1 MDIRGG
7 DVVDHVLE
15 KRPAERQGDGGQSV
29 GPRPS
34 GTSTP
39 PPEAL
44 DPAAVEELRRQFRGT
59 LIAPE
64 AATYEGA
71 RRLWNAMVDKRPALI
86 AQPAGAADVANALRL
101 ARRLGLEVAVR
112 GGGHS
117 PIGTSMSHGGLTI
130 DLAQMRA
137 VRVDPE
143 ARRAWVQGGCLWS
156 DVDRETM
163 AYGLAT
169 TGGTVSH
176 TGVAGLTLGGGEGY
190 LGRLFGMSVD
200 NVVSADV
207 VTAEGDL
214 VVASEERNADLFWA
228 LRGSGA
234 NFGVVTSLEF
244 QLHPIDSTLLSGNLF
259 FDAADGMAVWRAF
272 RDLAA
277 EAPDA
282 LSLAAGVGT
291 AKEAP
296 FLPAEIVGRTI
307 VAVSY
312 AYFGAPDVG
321 ARLTRP
327 LHQAAR
333 PLAELVGPKGYLE
346 LQSESDEGNRPG
358 DRYYWKGDYLW
369 DLPDAAIEILLA
381 RGSPDGTLPLCSAGL
396 FALGGAVARLPEHAM
411 AYSHRDAAFD
421 FLVSAHWE
429 DPAEDEVCMH
439 DARRLYAAMRPF
451 GGRGVYVNN
460 ISFDD
465 PAERVREA
473 YGAEKYD
480 RLVGLKDRYDPDNM
494 FRLSHNIPPSRV
506 SSAG

>member
-7 DVVDHVLE
+7 DVVDHALD
-15 KRPAERQGDGGQSV
+15 KGSGDQRGDSGQGV
-29 GPRPS
+29 GPRPA
-34 GTSTP
+34 GAPTTSP
-39 PPEAL
+39 RAL
-44 DPAAVEELRRQFRGT
+44 DPAVVEELRAQFRGT
-59 LIAPE
+59 LIAPDGP
-64 AATYEGA
+64 TYEGA
-71 RRLWNAMVDKRPALI
+71 RRLWNGMVDKRPALI
-86 AQPAGAADVANALRL
+86 AQPAGAADVAAALRL

-112 GGGHS
+112 GGGHN
-117 PIGTSMSHGGLTI
+117 PTGTSMIHGGLTI
-130 DLAQMRA
+130 DLSLMRA

-143 ARRAWVQGGCLWS
+143 ARRAWVHGGCLWS
-156 DVDRETM
+156 DVDRETL

-207 VTAEGDL
+207 VTADGEL
-214 VVASEERNADLFWA
+214 LVASEERNPDLFWA

-244 QLHPIDSTLLSGNLF
+244 QLHPIDSTVHTGDLF
-259 FDAADGMAVWRAF
+259 FDADDGMAVWRAF
-272 RDLAA
+272 RDVAA

-296 FLPAEIVGRTI
+296 FLPTEIVGRTI

-312 AYFGAPDVG
+312 AYFGDPAEG

-327 LHQAAR
+327 LHQAAQ
-333 PLAELVGPKGYLE
+333 PLAELVGPKPYLE

-369 DLPDAAIEILLA
+369 DLPDAAIEVLLA
-381 RGSPDGTLPLCSAGL
+381 RGSPDGSLPLCSAGL
-396 FALGGAVARLPEHAM
+396 FALGGAVARVPEHDM

-429 DPAEDEVCMH
+429 DPGEDEQRMH

-480 RLVGLKDRYDPDNM
+480 RLVTLKDRHDPDNV